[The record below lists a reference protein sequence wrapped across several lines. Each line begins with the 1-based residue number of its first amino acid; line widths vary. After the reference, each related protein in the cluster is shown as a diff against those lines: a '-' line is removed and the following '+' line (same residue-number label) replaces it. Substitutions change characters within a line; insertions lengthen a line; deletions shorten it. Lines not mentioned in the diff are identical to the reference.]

1 MLAFKS
7 FAAPSTLQKTS
18 AFSGK
23 NGIFSSFQMLCAA
36 AQKTKKFVNGGGPL
50 CWKKAA
56 PPPQGRGLPFALS
69 NGLLKQHHKPASN
82 KSLGME
88 KVDMC
93 GWNCMGRVKGA
104 PDLSNSAA
112 PICSITSTLLASTS
126 PYTQNQGN
134 VAWQMSMVSRKEQ
147 HIVER
152 CKNGAGYYYGTN
164 ITHSQCTVP

>member
-1 MLAFKS
+1 MCSRPKK
-7 FAAPSTLQKTS
+7 QK
-18 AFSGK
+18 
-23 NGIFSSFQMLCAA
+23 NSSMGGDLCAG
-36 AQKTKKFVNGGGPL
+36 KRL
-50 CWKKAA
+50 